1 MPEDQNTLP
10 LKCWGELIVHLEY
23 IQERS
28 ANHFRHK
35 ENEKKKYYSDFPKR
49 KYLKMYCRKKIKSRK
64 KENRKHERVSTKIGK
79 LCWKI

>member
-35 ENEKKKYYSDFPKR
+35 ENEKKKILFRFSQKEV
-49 KYLKMYCRKKIKSRK
+49 LK
-64 KENRKHERVSTKIGK
+64 NV
-79 LCWKI
+79 L

>member
-35 ENEKKKYYSDFPKR
+35 ENEKKKNTIQIFPKG
-49 KYLKMYCRKKIKSRK
+49 
-64 KENRKHERVSTKIGK
+64 ST
-79 LCWKI
+79 